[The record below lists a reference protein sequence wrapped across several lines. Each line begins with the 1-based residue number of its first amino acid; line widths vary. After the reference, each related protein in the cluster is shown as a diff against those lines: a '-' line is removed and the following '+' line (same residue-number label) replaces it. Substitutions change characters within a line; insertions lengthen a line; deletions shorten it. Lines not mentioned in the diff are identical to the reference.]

1 MNEIEDQQTASSGKD
16 CAVEIDRLR
25 KTFTLKQGKGVMRT
39 TTQIVAVDDISLSIP
54 VGQSVAFIGPNGAGK
69 STTIKMLTGILHPTA
84 GNARVLGCIPWK
96 ERTKLTRH
104 IGAVFGQRSQ
114 LWYHL
119 PPRDTFE
126 LLARVYDLPARQY
139 EQRRA
144 LLIERFAL
152 GSFLNTPVRKLSL
165 GQRMR
170 AEVAASLLHT
180 PKVIFLDEPTIGLD
194 VVARQELRDLIRE
207 WNREEGLTVF
217 LTSHD
222 AGDIEHVAKRVI
234 VINHGRVV
242 IDDKVS
248 RIRREFLRSKVL
260 SVKFHETPQP
270 IRLPGVELFE
280 AIGYAIKLKVDT
292 TIIPIEKVVEAILQ
306 AAPVADITIENP
318 PLEEVIAHIY
328 AQSAGSGTETA
339 LTESQEAANNA
350 DASAPNANREATAEG
365 DSTEGDSGEAEA
377 NMCAGERTEM
387 PTEKEVS
394 ASESVPQ

>member
-1 MNEIEDQQTASSGKD
+1 MSKSENQNHQYNALSAPG

-25 KTFTLKQGKGVMRT
+25 KTFNLKQGKGVMRT
-39 TTQIVAVDDISLSIP
+39 ATEIVAVDDISLSIP
-54 VGQSVAFIGPNGAGK
+54 EGQSVAFIGPNGAGK
-69 STTIKMLTGILHPTA
+69 STTIKMLAGILHATS
-84 GNARVLGCIPWK
+84 GTARVLGCIPWK

-126 LLARVYDLPARQY
+126 LLSRVYDLPRLQY
-139 EQRRA
+139 EQRRDQ
-144 LLIERFAL
+144 LIERFAL
-152 GSFLNTPVRKLSL
+152 GEFLNTPVRKLSL

-170 AEVAASLLHT
+170 AEVAASLLHK
-180 PKVIFLDEPTIGLD
+180 PSVIFLDEPTIGLD

-207 WNREEGLTVF
+207 WNRDEGLTVF

-248 RIRREFLRSKVL
+248 RIRRQFLRSKVL
-260 SVKFHETPQP
+260 SVKFHEKPQV
-270 IRLPGVELFE
+270 ISLPGVELFE

-292 TIIPIEKVVEAILQ
+292 RVIPIEKVVAAVLQ

-328 AQSAGSGTETA
+328 AQGAGSVMGTA
-339 LTESQEAANNA
+339 SD
-350 DASAPNANREATAEG
+350 DAGHGRDDE
-365 DSTEGDSGEAEA
+365 DSGEHIALPLLKNAA
-377 NMCAGERTEM
+377 NESACTRLRDENAATHLAGEGGERN
-387 PTEKEVS
+387 
-394 ASESVPQ
+394 ESVPQ